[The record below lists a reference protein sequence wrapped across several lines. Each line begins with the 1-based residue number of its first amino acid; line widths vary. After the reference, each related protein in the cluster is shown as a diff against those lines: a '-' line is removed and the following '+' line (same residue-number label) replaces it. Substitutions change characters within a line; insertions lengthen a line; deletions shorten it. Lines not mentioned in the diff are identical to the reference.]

1 MPSIANYCVSCNHN
15 YLDRQGAVLMP
26 FVAERALGRTPV
38 EITPDWGLRDL
49 PLGWAHTLC
58 YTLHCQQCGMIFL
71 DMRFDEQEMQ
81 RLYANYRGPDYETQ
95 REKYEPG
102 YANRNKTLLAG
113 DAHISDIE
121 TLLKP
126 LLPERPAILDWGGDT
141 GVNTPLRSQA
151 KLHHVLDISGN
162 ELVTGAKHVTSADHW
177 TIAYDLVVLSNILEH
192 APSPKDLM
200 SNIVLSMHAMPE
212 KVKLYIEVPFEALMQ
227 RAQTDPEAWRSKR
240 HWHEHINFFSEAALK
255 KLIESAGLEVLAVH
269 KIKIDKGGSQLAA
282 ICELTRTDTIN
293 KTAF

>member
-1 MPSIANYCVSCNHN
+1 
-15 YLDRQGAVLMP
+15 
-26 FVAERALGRTPV
+26 
-38 EITPDWGLRDL
+38 
-49 PLGWAHTLC
+49 
-58 YTLHCQQCGMIFL
+58 
-71 DMRFDEQEMQ
+71 
-81 RLYANYRGPDYETQ
+81 
-95 REKYEPG
+95 
-102 YANRNKTLLAG
+102 LLAG

-200 SNIVLSMHAMPE
+200 SNIVLSMHAMAE